1 MGAADAVR
9 GSAHDATGVA
19 SAFATGIEAGR
30 THRDAG
36 LAVAQDGD
44 WRAGAGFDGGENGF
58 GVVVAADLSIE

>member
-1 MGAADAVR
+1 MN
-9 GSAHDATGVA
+9 
-19 SAFATGIEAGR
+19 
-30 THRDAG
+30 RDAG